1 MTIDRSSLLKIA
13 RGEDERV
20 LFSRLLDKIDMAQNR
35 GIPYCTGFLSPG
47 ERAAAE
53 KLLAAAGHPRSL
65 FYGGYGE
72 AERRVC
78 LFLPDWQ
85 EEDDAIAWA
94 PLGLLRC
101 SYSDKSVIT
110 HRDMLGSLMALGIKR
125 DKTGDI
131 IVNPGFSD
139 VIILSDIGEYLLTS
153 LTSAGRAKVSTKLLP
168 LSELSSPRSDSRR
181 VRATVSSLRL
191 DSLISA
197 AFNLARGKAAELAV
211 SGRVQLNCS
220 ECLKPDRSLTEGDTV
235 ACRGL
240 GKFRLTAV
248 GGLSKKGRLCVE
260 IEVWGKK

>member
-1 MTIDRSSLLKIA
+1 
-13 RGEDERV
+13 
-20 LFSRLLDKIDMAQNR
+20 
-35 GIPYCTGFLSPG
+35 
-47 ERAAAE
+47 
-53 KLLAAAGHPRSL
+53 
-65 FYGGYGE
+65 
-72 AERRVC
+72 
-78 LFLPDWQ
+78 
-85 EEDDAIAWA
+85 
-94 PLGLLRC
+94 
-101 SYSDKSVIT
+101 
-110 HRDMLGSLMALGIKR
+110 MLGSLMALGIKR

-220 ECLKPDRSLTEGDTV
+220 ECLKPDRNLTEGDTV